1 MNRLIDAFEGLFT
14 AAALSGGELA
24 ETANFTLENVKWM
37 AKLSKPE
44 PTRHHI
50 VDTHLEAA
58 CANSGLYGSSSHR
71 VAEALLVVTDQLT
84 WRAPSTDR
92 EDGPDMAV
100 FSPNFASTCVIGEA
114 GRCHQTR

>member
-14 AAALSGGELA
+14 ATALSGGELA

-37 AKLSKPE
+37 GKLSKPG

-50 VDTHLEAA
+50 VDTHLETA
-58 CANSGLYGSSSHR
+58 CANSGQYGSSSHR

-92 EDGPDMAV
+92 EDGPDMA
-100 FSPNFASTCVIGEA
+100 A
-114 GRCHQTR
+114 